1 MPEIPKR
8 YKTQHQAI
16 RLLDPTE
23 PYATAEVCAFWLE
36 EIGAAEAL
44 NRELRDA
51 LRRYG
56 KHEADCH
63 GWPTFKEE
71 LCSCKFAAA
80 LALGPPLR
88 GNPTTWEIEGAV
100 SNSRDSPMNVGS
112 SPAQPS
118 ANPAIAAL

>member
-1 MPEIPKR
+1 MIAIGEIPQR

-23 PYATAEVCAFWLE
+23 RYATAEVCAFWLE

-44 NRELRDA
+44 NRELGDG

-80 LALGPPLR
+80 LTRAA
-88 GNPTTWEIEGAV
+88 EA
-100 SNSRDSPMNVGS
+100 RDS
-112 SPAQPS
+112 
-118 ANPAIAAL
+118 ALSQVP